1 MLSIDVNEA
10 LAGIDMM
17 LRRAAD
23 PLPVLSRIGASE
35 VENVRARIRGSK
47 TSPWGDNWAPWA
59 PSTRAHRE
67 HKGNA
72 DQGLLWDDGDLLK
85 SIRYDAQVGAYL
97 GGSLGVLEVG
107 SDMSYA
113 GYLQDGTSKMPAR
126 PFLGWNPATFAYY
139 EAMLAGW
146 IEFGNEREYL

>member
-23 PLPVLSRIGASE
+23 PLPVLGVIGARE
-35 VENVRARIRGSK
+35 AENARARIRDSK
-47 TSPWGDNWAPWA
+47 TSPWGGSWAPWA

-72 DQGLLWDDGDLLK
+72 DQGLLWDEGDLLK
-85 SIRYDAQVGAYL
+85 SIRYDAQTGRFLA
-97 GGSLGVLEVG
+97 GSLGTVEIG
-107 SDMSYA
+107 SDMAYA

-126 PFLGWNPATFAYY
+126 PFLGWNPATFPFY
-139 EAMLAGW
+139 ELLLANWVEHG
-146 IEFGNEREYL
+146 EVHF

>member
-47 TSPWGDNWAPWA
+47 TSPWGDSWAPWA

-107 SDMSYA
+107 SDMPYA
-113 GYLQDGTSKMPAR
+113 AFLQYGTEKMPAR
-126 PFLGWNPATFAYY
+126 KFLGWSPVMFPIY
-139 EAMLAGW
+139 EQLLAGW
-146 IEFGNEREYL
+146 IEHGDERANF